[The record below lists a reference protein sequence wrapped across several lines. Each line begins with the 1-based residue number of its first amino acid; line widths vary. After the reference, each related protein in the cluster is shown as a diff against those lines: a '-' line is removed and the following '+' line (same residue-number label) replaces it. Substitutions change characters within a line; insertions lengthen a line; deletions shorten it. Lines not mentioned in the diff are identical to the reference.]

1 MNTVR
6 IRDINKNKVPVGDY
20 TLSGWIRSHRI
31 SKNVAFIDLTD
42 GTGVK
47 GLQVVVDTSSNIYD
61 AIKDRLTTG
70 ASIKVSGTLAP
81 SGGQGQ
87 AFDFNAKAIEILGDA
102 SAEEYPLQ
110 KKGHT
115 LEFLRTI
122 LHLRPRSN
130 TFGAVF
136 RLRSV
141 AAMAVHTYFQER
153 GFYYLN
159 SPIITS
165 SDCEGAGQMFRVTTL
180 NMENPPKLKDGKINY
195 EEDFFKQEASL
206 TVSGQLEGEM
216 FATALSKV
224 YTFGPTF
231 RAENSN
237 TARHLAEFWMIE
249 PEMAFY
255 DLNDNMALAE
265 DFTKF
270 IIKYV
275 LERCDEEMAF
285 FDQWVE
291 KGILSAV
298 QKVADSKFGKLTYT
312 EAIDILLKSGKK
324 FDYPVKWGIDLQS
337 EHERFLTDEYFKGPV
352 FVTDY
357 PKEIKAFYMRLNE
370 DGKTV
375 RAMDMLVPRI
385 GELIGGS
392 QREERHDVLK
402 QKIAAQNIK
411 EEDLWWYLE
420 LRKFGTVPHA
430 GFGLGFERFLMYM
443 TGMQNI
449 RDVVPCPRFPG
460 FSKF

>member
-1 MNTVR
+1 MNTLR
-6 IRDINKNKVPVGDY
+6 IRDINKNRVPAGEY
-20 TLSGWIRSHRI
+20 TISGWIRSHRT

-47 GLQVVVDTSSNIYD
+47 GLQVVVDTSTPLYASV
-61 AIKDRLTTG
+61 KDRLTTG
-70 ASIKVSGTLAP
+70 ASIKVEGSLTA
-81 SGGQGQ
+81 SAGQGQ
-87 AFDFNAKAIEILGDA
+87 AYDFNAKGIEILGDA
-102 SAEEYPLQ
+102 SVEEYPLQ

-180 NMENPPKLKDGKINY
+180 NMENPPKHKDGKINY

-298 QKVADSKFGKLTYT
+298 QKVADSKFGKITYT

-337 EHERFLTDEYFKGPV
+337 EHERFLTDEYFKGPT

-402 QKIAAQNIK
+402 QKIIDQHMK

>member
-1 MNTVR
+1 MNTIR
-6 IRDINKNKVPVGDY
+6 IRDINKHKVPVGDY
-20 TLSGWIRSHRI
+20 TISGWIRSHRV

-47 GLQVVVDTSSNIYD
+47 GLQVVVDTSSKIYEEL
-61 AIKDRLTTG
+61 KDRLTTG
-70 ASIKVSGTLAP
+70 ASIKVSGALAP
-81 SGGQGQ
+81 SAGQGQ
-87 AFDFNAKAIEILGDA
+87 AFDLNAKAIEVLGDA

-180 NMENPPKLKDGKINY
+180 NMENPPKLKNGKINY

-291 KGILSAV
+291 KGILAAV
-298 QKVADSKFGKLTYT
+298 QKVADSKFGKITYT

-337 EHERFLTDEYFKGPV
+337 EHERFLTDEYFKGPT

-402 QKIAAQNIK
+402 QKIVDQKIK